1 MLATNSVQEF
11 LNAVAS
17 NSPAP
22 GGGSVSALAAALGSA
37 LTSMVCQLTI
47 GKKKYEDVMQEMTNH
62 LGESESFREKLTDL
76 IDQDT
81 EAFNGVM
88 KAFGMPKDTEGH
100 KAARSA
106 AIQQATKESTLV
118 PLEVMRICDRALV
131 LARAAAE
138 QGNVNSVSDAG
149 VASHM
154 LHAACS
160 GAALNVKINLA
171 TLQDERFV
179 KETTEELN
187 RILAN
192 AEKQWTDTLHH
203 VESALA

>member
-11 LNAVAS
+11 LDAVAS

-62 LGESESFREKLTDL
+62 LGESESFRAKLTDL

-88 KAFGMPKDTEGH
+88 EAFGMPKDTEGQ

-106 AIQQATKESTLV
+106 AIQQATRESTLV
-118 PLEVMRICDRALV
+118 PLEVMRICERALV
-131 LARAAAE
+131 LARAAAQ
-138 QGNVNSVSDAG
+138 QGNVNSISDAG

-171 TLQDERFV
+171 TLQDDRFV

-192 AEKQWTDTLHH
+192 AEKQWKDTLHH